1 MSLPADSRPTV
12 KNAISYCYTARWI
25 EVGEGSEHVL
35 ALPVADVL
43 DGLHPPATLPA
54 PDGGKPHMK
63 LWKKILLGL
72 AAMLVLAV
80 GALAAVMSYTA
91 PCPDAPPI
99 AAGAETMKAIRAR
112 CYGPP
117 EVLTFEDV
125 EKPKPAPDEVLVQ
138 VKAAGVNP
146 LDYHFM
152 RGSPYILRL
161 MGGVGAPEDS
171 RVGVDF
177 AGVVEAVGA
186 EVTRF
191 VPGDEVFGRA
201 NGAFAEYVTLREGRA
216 VVKKPDNVSFEQAAG
231 VAIAGITALQA
242 LVDKGGLEA
251 GQDVLINGA
260 SGGVGTF
267 AVQIAKAMGANVSGV
282 CSTRNVAMVESI
294 GADRVFDYKKED
306 YTEANSRFDLIVDM
320 VGNHTPSTNVELL
333 KDSGKLVLVGGP
345 KGNWIAPFKRP
356 LQAKVA
362 GWFADQEITTL
373 FARVSQED
381 MQTLADMMSDG
392 RLATVIDRTYSLEDA
407 SEAIRYSESG
417 RARGK
422 IIITVD

>member
-1 MSLPADSRPTV
+1 
-12 KNAISYCYTARWI
+12 
-25 EVGEGSEHVL
+25 
-35 ALPVADVL
+35 
-43 DGLHPPATLPA
+43 
-54 PDGGKPHMK
+54 MK
-63 LWKKILLGL
+63 LWKKGLLGFL
-72 AAMLVLAV
+72 GVIVLAV

-99 AAGAETMKAIRAR
+99 AAGIETMKAIRGR
-112 CYGPP
+112 CYGSPD
-117 EVLTFEDV
+117 VLTFEDV
-125 EKPKPAPDEVLVQ
+125 EKPAPGPDEILVR

-161 MGGVGAPEDS
+161 MGGVGAPEDP

-186 EVTRF
+186 QVTGF
-191 VPGDEVFGRA
+191 VTGDEVFGGA
-201 NGAFAEYVTLREGRA
+201 KGAFAEYLAVPASSA
-216 VVKKPDNVSFEQAAG
+216 VVKKPHNVSFEQAAG

-242 LVDKGGLEA
+242 LEDKGGLEA

-267 AVQIAKAMGANVSGV
+267 AVQVAKARGANVSGV

-294 GADRVFDYKKED
+294 GADRVFDYRKED
-306 YTEANSRFDLIVDM
+306 YTRANARFDLIVDM
-320 VGNHTPSTNVELL
+320 VGNHTPSTNVDVL
-333 KDSGKLVLVGGP
+333 KEGGGLVLVGGP

-356 LQAKVA
+356 LQAVAA
-362 GWFADQEITTL
+362 GWFSDREVTPL
-373 FARVSQED
+373 FATMSKED
-381 MQTLADMMSDG
+381 MQVLADMMRAG
-392 RLATVIDRTYSLEDA
+392 RLVTVIDRTYALEDVP
-407 SEAIRYSESG
+407 EAIRYSESG

-422 IIITVD
+422 VIITVD

>member
-1 MSLPADSRPTV
+1 
-12 KNAISYCYTARWI
+12 
-25 EVGEGSEHVL
+25 
-35 ALPVADVL
+35 
-43 DGLHPPATLPA
+43 
-54 PDGGKPHMK
+54 MK
-63 LWKKILLGL
+63 LRYKILIGFFAVIAAAFLGL
-72 AAMLVLAV
+72 ALTL
-80 GALAAVMSYTA
+80 SYTA
-91 PCPDAPPI
+91 DCQPAPEI
-99 AAGAETMKAIRAR
+99 AADTETMQTIRVR
-112 CYGPP
+112 CYGSPD
-117 EVLTFEDV
+117 VLTLETV
-125 EKPKPAPDEVLVQ
+125 PKPVPAADEILVR
-138 VKAAGVNP
+138 VKAAAVNP
-146 LDYHFM
+146 LDYHYM
-152 RGSPYILRL
+152 RGSPYLLRL
-161 MGGVGAPEDS
+161 MAGIGRPKDFRS
-171 RVGVDF
+171 GVDF
-177 AGVVEAVGA
+177 AGIVEAVGSD
-186 EVTRF
+186 VTRF
-191 VPGDEVFGRA
+191 QVGDAVFGGAR
-201 NGAFAEYVTLREGRA
+201 GAFAEYLA
-216 VVKKPDNVSFEQAAG
+216 VGEARGVALKPETTSFEEAASIG
-231 VAIAGITALQA
+231 IAASTALQA
-242 LVDKGGLEA
+242 LRDHGELGA
-251 GQDVLINGA
+251 GDNILINGA